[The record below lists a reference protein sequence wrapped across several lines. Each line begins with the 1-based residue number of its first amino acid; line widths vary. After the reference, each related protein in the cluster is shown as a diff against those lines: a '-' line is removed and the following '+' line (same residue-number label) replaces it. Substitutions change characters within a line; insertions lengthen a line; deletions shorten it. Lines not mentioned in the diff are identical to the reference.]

1 MQAGATVRIE
11 ARPGTP
17 RRGPFMVVWSED
29 RTVAQLVP
37 LPMPA
42 EAPTPRPDE
51 RRERLFRVLEVA
63 RR

>member
-1 MQAGATVRIE
+1 
-11 ARPGTP
+11 
-17 RRGPFMVVWSED
+17 MVVWSED

>member
-11 ARPGTP
+11 ARPGNA
-17 RRGPFMVVWSED
+17 RSGPFMVVWSED

-42 EAPTPRPDE
+42 EPSPPRE
-51 RRERLFRVLEVA
+51 SERERAFRVLEVA